1 MKDGWRKKENGIV
14 AGFGHRP
21 IIVLEQV
28 AGDTK
33 PKVVKTLAFCGTCFR
48 SAKSAAAMCDEP
60 ECLPEHV
67 SCRYETPEQIDRRR
81 LKLVDTVGLIGELRS
96 ELQKARDARCAGDPA
111 MRIDYSKTTQPAW
124 DHG

>member
-1 MKDGWRKKENGIV
+1 
-14 AGFGHRP
+14 
-21 IIVLEQV
+21 
-28 AGDTK
+28 
-33 PKVVKTLAFCGTCFR
+33 
-48 SAKSAAAMCDEP
+48 MCDEP